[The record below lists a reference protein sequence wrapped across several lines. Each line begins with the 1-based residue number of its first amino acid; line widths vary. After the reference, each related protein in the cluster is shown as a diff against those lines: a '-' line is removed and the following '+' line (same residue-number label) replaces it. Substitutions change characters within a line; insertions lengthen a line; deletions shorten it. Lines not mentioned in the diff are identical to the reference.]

1 MAKKTVFLT
10 GASGSMGGEAFKE
23 LWLRKN
29 RFNIILLLLPGARE
43 RRLYRK
49 YEKKPGIK
57 IIWGDITRYEDVLQG
72 VKEADYV
79 LNTAAI
85 ISPAADHHPELAWK
99 VNYQGVLNIIRAIQA
114 RPDGGAGIK
123 YVNMASVA
131 MTGDRRGKIHL
142 GRVGDPLKPSIF
154 DIYSL
159 TKIAAERAL
168 IESGLKYWVSLR
180 MSYIAIPNTLSLL
193 DPIMF
198 HQPLDTYGDLITK
211 RDAGY
216 MIVNACEDNVPE
228 EFWGR
233 VYNASGGPA
242 ARFYYEEYLR
252 DVMKLVGL
260 GDYRKLMDRNWFC
273 LQNFHCHYYEDSHI
287 LNHYLKHQRDSLQD
301 HYRQIVAELPFY
313 LKIFR
318 GLRLSK
324 VIPPFIIKHLVMKP
338 MAHKAEGPAG
348 WIRNEN
354 TARVKAFYGSPERF
368 AAIGKWD
375 NEITAPAPEPERL
388 NHGYDETKPDELLN
402 LTDMKKAAQFRG
414 GECLA
419 ETMTTGDL
427 RVKLQWRCA
436 FGHEFSASPY
446 LILKAGHWCPECT
459 PPPWNYDQ
467 IAKHNPFFA
476 QVWDF
481 EENNH
486 HNNDGRHN
494 HQSVLVHT
502 RLGDSG
508 SVSRMVE
515 S

>member
-1 MAKKTVFLT
+1 MPEKTVFLT

-23 LWLRKN
+23 LLLRKD
-29 RFNIILLLLPGARE
+29 RFNIILLLLPAARE
-43 RRLYRK
+43 KRLYRK
-49 YEKKPGIK
+49 YEKQPGVK
-57 IIWGDITRYEDVLQG
+57 IIWGDITRYEDVLCG
-72 VKEADYV
+72 VEKADYV

-85 ISPAADHHPELAWK
+85 ISPAADHHPEQAWK

-114 RPDGGAGIK
+114 QPDGGNRIK
-123 YVNMASVA
+123 FVNIASVA
-131 MTGDRRGKIHL
+131 MTGDRRGEIRL

-252 DVMKLVGL
+252 DVLKLVGL
-260 GDYRKLMDRNWFC
+260 GDYRKLMKRNWFC
-273 LQNFHCHYYEDSHI
+273 LKNFHCQYYEDSQV

-301 HYRQIVAELPFY
+301 HYRQIIQQLPFY

-318 GLRLSK
+318 ALRLGK
-324 VIPPFIIKHLVMKP
+324 IIPAFVIKHLIMKP
-338 MAHKAEGPAG
+338 MALQGEGPLG
-348 WIRNEN
+348 WIRGNN
-354 TARVKAFYGSPERF
+354 KARVMAFYGSPE
-368 AAIGKWD
+368 K
-375 NEITAPAPEPERL
+375 ITAIRDWENSITVPEVKPRRL
-388 NHGYDETKPDELLN
+388 NHGYDEAKPDRLLN
-402 LTDMKKAAQFRG
+402 LADIQAAAKFRG

-419 ETMTTGDL
+419 ETMTDGDL
-427 RVKLQWRCA
+427 HPKLPWRCA
-436 FGHEFSASPY
+436 FGHEFTASPY
-446 LILKAGHWCPECT
+446 LILKTGHWCPECL
-459 PPPWNYDQ
+459 PPPWNYDE
-467 IAKHNPFFA
+467 IAKYNPFFA
-476 QVWDF
+476 QVWAD
-481 EENNH
+481 EENIYF
-486 HNNDGRHN
+486 
-494 HQSVLVHT
+494 
-502 RLGDSG
+502 
-508 SVSRMVE
+508 
-515 S
+515 